1 MASAAT
7 FVAYI
12 DEAGDEGFKFE
23 KGSSGEKGSSEWLV
37 LGAVILRRASEM
49 PEIRLVDDVRARL
62 NRGRKPDR
70 QFPAKKALHFRDLEH
85 DVRKYY
91 AARIAKAN
99 LTSVV
104 VLIKKQDLLAGNE
117 TSAEEREVRAVLYD
131 VAVLAL
137 IETISHHC
145 AREYTADDTGD
156 GSINLVFSSNG
167 SVNYDK
173 LRNTIEGVLADPSA
187 FSYEGYSEREVIRP
201 AQVQAIMHS
210 KSMGLQIADA
220 VTSSYYYAVENSAD
234 GFTEDAYVRLLLP
247 CAYQHSGKIYVH
259 GVEFW
264 HCSEDTHKQMQI
276 ELSRWER

>member
-7 FVAYI
+7 FVAYV

-23 KGSSGEKGSSEWLV
+23 KSSSGEKGSSEWFV
-37 LGAVILRRASEM
+37 LGAAILRRATEM

-99 LTSVV
+99 LTSIV
-104 VLIKKQDLLAGNE
+104 VLIKKQDLLSGNE
-117 TSAEEREVRAVLYD
+117 TAAEERQIRAVLYD
-131 VAVLAL
+131 VATLAL
-137 IETISHHC
+137 AETISHYC
-145 AREYTADDTGD
+145 AEQYADDDVGD
-156 GSINLVFSSNG
+156 GSVELVFSSR
-167 SVNYDK
+167 SSLDYDALK
-173 LRNTIEGVLADPSA
+173 NTIELVLADPDA
-187 FSYEGYSEREVIRP
+187 FSYEGYSGREVIR
-201 AQVQAIMHS
+201 ATQVQAIMHS

-220 VTSSYYYAVENSAD
+220 VTSSYYYAVENSLD

-247 CAYQHSGKIYVH
+247 CAYRRSETLSGCGIK
-259 GVEFW
+259 FW
-264 HCSEDTHKQMQI
+264 HCSPNTHKQMEL
-276 ELSRWER
+276 ELSRWMR